1 MKGFTTMT
9 INNQNPFVQGQGQGF
24 FGQPQNSF
32 GQGQNPYGHGPWTN
46 AF

>member
-9 INNQNPFVQGQGQGF
+9 INNQNPFAQGQGF